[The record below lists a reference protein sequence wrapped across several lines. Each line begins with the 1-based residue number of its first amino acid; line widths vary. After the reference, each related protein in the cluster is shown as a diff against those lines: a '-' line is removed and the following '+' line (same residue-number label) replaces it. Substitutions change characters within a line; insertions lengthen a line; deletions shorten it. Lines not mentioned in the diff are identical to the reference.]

1 MAYLDIADRIDA
13 GHRRT
18 AVSTNVVAEL
28 AASRVPVTFTGLEWQ
43 VIRMAQTD
51 PLTTLLDET
60 KLARLIPALFGW
72 DQKRPLANPSLEAL
86 RRIAVLSWHHGHNV
100 DAREIET
107 FAAAGYSADHYDALI
122 AHIDQAQTNSDEG
135 THA

>member
-13 GHRRT
+13 GHRRAT
-18 AVSTNVVAEL
+18 FLAEASASHAP
-28 AASRVPVTFTGLEWQ
+28 AAFTGLEWQ

-72 DQKRPLANPSLEAL
+72 DQKRPLANPGLEAL
-86 RRIAVLSWHHGHNV
+86 RRVAVLSWHHGHNV
-100 DAREIET
+100 DAREIEA
-107 FAAAGYSADHYDALI
+107 FVAAGYSTGHYDTLL
-122 AHIDQAQTNSDEG
+122 AHIDQAKQISSKG
-135 THA
+135 ARA